1 MPTVESNLT
10 GVDNST
16 VIEELRK
23 EHALLEMQL
32 NELKK
37 NVYLTAEET
46 AEVSR
51 LKRLKLQKKDLIQRL
66 STD

>member
-16 VIEELRK
+16 AIEELRK
-23 EHALLEMQL
+23 EHALLEQQL
-32 NELKK
+32 NKLKK

-66 STD
+66 SAD